1 MPEIRS
7 EESAE
12 AQAQSVVAPDLRPA
26 GPVLDMGD
34 LSPAGVLALQR
45 AAGNRVARAAIAHQA
60 VAHQAQRAHAGRLIL
75 ARDKSLDDQV
85 ADLQQKIS
93 AAGTVGDALKQEAKA
108 LAAKCWANKGADLDA
123 ARMQVR
129 RIVGAL
135 MGNGAQD
142 AGIEI
147 ASSADA
153 EVQKS
158 ALAQMGVNSIS
169 SLENYLVKAGRLA
182 GVTIAAPGSTQK
194 TTAWLDANTDKIGQ
208 TLQKLQGRGITGFK
222 QTDLEQE
229 VIGQIL
235 TTFFRA
241 ATDAEGDIIPDPL
254 GKLSKLGV
262 DPSSGEIIADCD
274 VWATYGARLFRA
286 IGWTTVAYLSV
297 IPDEKDPTDPSKE
310 RPGHA
315 VVLVKHDD
323 AGTSSFAGVSDFF
336 VKAFTA
342 TTEGAAKQ
350 ELLNLALDIYS
361 AKGIPKKYKSYYVA
375 AGRDGAYDVKILD
388 PVKNGLTPWK
398 TVP

>member
-1 MPEIRS
+1 MPERT
-7 EESAE
+7 EDSAE
-12 AQAQSVVAPDLRPA
+12 AQAAVATDPRTVGRAVSVN
-26 GPVLDMGD
+26 D

-45 AAGNRVARAAIAHQA
+45 SAGNRVARTA
-60 VAHQAQRAHAGRLIL
+60 VARRAGHDGPRIL

-85 ADLQQKIS
+85 GDLAAKI
-93 AAGTVGDALKQEAKA
+93 AAATSITDAIKQEAKA

-129 RIVGAL
+129 RIVGSL

-142 AGIEI
+142 AGIDV
-147 ASSADA
+147 AATADA

-169 SLENYLVKAGRLA
+169 SLENFLVKAGRLA
-182 GVTIAAPGSTQK
+182 GVTIAAPGANQK
-194 TTAWLDANTDKIGQ
+194 ANAWLDANTDKVGQ
-208 TLQKLQGRGITGFK
+208 ALATLQGRGITGFK

-254 GKLSKLGV
+254 GKLAKLGV

-297 IPDEKDPTDPSKE
+297 IPDEKDPTDPSTD

-315 VVLVKHDD
+315 VVLVSHN
-323 AGTSSFAGVSDFF
+323 AGQTTSYAGVSDFT
-336 VKAFTA
+336 VKAFA
-342 TTEGAAKQ
+342 GTTEAAAKQ
-350 ELLNLALDIYS
+350 ELLDLALDIYS
-361 AKGIPKKYKSYYVA
+361 QKGIPKKYKSYYVP
-375 AGRDGAYDVKILD
+375 AGATGAYDVKILD
-388 PVKNGLTPWK
+388 PVNKGLTPWK